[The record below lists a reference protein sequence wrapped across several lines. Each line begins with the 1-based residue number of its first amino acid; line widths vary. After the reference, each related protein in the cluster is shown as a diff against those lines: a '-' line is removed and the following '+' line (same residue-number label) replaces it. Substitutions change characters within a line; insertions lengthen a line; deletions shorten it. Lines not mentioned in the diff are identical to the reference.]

1 MNLTEIND
9 LYKQIQETAITRC
22 GSAFFKICPICSS
35 RFKDTLDRMI
45 LCKKCE
51 REDKIKKILND

>member
-9 LYKQIQETAITRC
+9 LHTQIVEHL
-22 GSAFFKICPICSS
+22 SAFFKICPICSS

>member
-9 LYKQIQETAITRC
+9 LHKQIVEHL
-22 GSAFFKICPICSS
+22 SSFLKICPTCGS

-45 LCKKCE
+45 LCKKCD
-51 REDKIKKILND
+51 REDKIKKILDEKA